1 MDNNLASNC
10 VAINILKKTDDGSVI
25 MNKRG
30 MPILFYW
37 DGETD
42 VLEDMQSKQ
51 EFVSLLKNM
60 TNINNYTSISIAYL
74 YFMEDADNEFKE
86 VYNDKV
92 IDLQDWMPFS
102 KLEHE
107 FAYSYIKNIMFDLY
121 KKVFGNEYEKSNKD
135 SLETV
140 YVYMYTAI
148 KEKYAQ
154 RITKITFIEY
164 IRTEI
169 VKMNTGLSKTNI
181 DWLFNRLNEIFH

>member
-1 MDNNLASNC
+1 MDNLVSNC
-10 VAINILKKTDDGSVI
+10 VAINILKKTDDGSVV

-42 VLEDMQSKQ
+42 VLEDMQSKD
-51 EFVSLLKNM
+51 EFVSLLKNII
-60 TNINNYTSISIAYL
+60 NITNYTSISIAYL
-74 YFMEDADNEFKE
+74 YFMEDADNEFEE

>member
-10 VAINILKKTDDGSVI
+10 VAINILKKTDDGSVV

-42 VLEDMQSKQ
+42 VLEDMQSKD

-60 TNINNYTSISIAYL
+60 TNITNYTSISIAYL
-74 YFMEDADNEFKE
+74 YFMEDVDNEFKE

>member
-1 MDNNLASNC
+1 MDNLASNC
-10 VAINILKKTDDGSVI
+10 VAINILKKTDDGSVV

-42 VLEDMQSKQ
+42 VLEDMQSKD

-60 TNINNYTSISIAYL
+60 TNITNYTSISIAYL
-74 YFMEDADNEFKE
+74 YFMEDADNEFEE

>member
-1 MDNNLASNC
+1 MDNLASNC
-10 VAINILKKTDDGSVI
+10 VAINILKKTDDGSVV

-42 VLEDMQSKQ
+42 VLEDMQSKD
-51 EFVSLLKNM
+51 EFVSLLKNII
-60 TNINNYTSISIAYL
+60 NITNYTSISIAYL
-74 YFMEDADNEFKE
+74 YFMEDADNEFEE

>member
-10 VAINILKKTDDGSVI
+10 VAINILKKTDDGSVV

-42 VLEDMQSKQ
+42 VLEDIQSKD

-60 TNINNYTSISIAYL
+60 TNITNYTSISIAYL
-74 YFMEDADNEFKE
+74 YFMEDAENEFKE

>member
-10 VAINILKKTDDGSVI
+10 VAINILKKTDDGSVV

-42 VLEDMQSKQ
+42 VLEDMQSKE

-60 TNINNYTSISIAYL
+60 TNITNYTSISIAYL

>member
-1 MDNNLASNC
+1 MDNLASNC
-10 VAINILKKTDDGSVI
+10 VAINILKKTDDGSVV
-25 MNKRG
+25 MNKHG

-42 VLEDMQSKQ
+42 VLEDMQSKD
-51 EFVSLLKNM
+51 EFVSLLKNII
-60 TNINNYTSISIAYL
+60 NITNYTNISIAYL
-74 YFMEDADNEFKE
+74 YFMEDADNEFEE

>member
-10 VAINILKKTDDGSVI
+10 VAINILKKTDDDSVV

-42 VLEDMQSKQ
+42 VLEDMQSKE

-60 TNINNYTSISIAYL
+60 INITNYTSISIAYL
-74 YFMEDADNEFKE
+74 YFMEDVDNEFKE

-107 FAYSYIKNIMFDLY
+107 FAY
-121 KKVFGNEYEKSNKD
+121 
-135 SLETV
+135 
-140 YVYMYTAI
+140 
-148 KEKYAQ
+148 
-154 RITKITFIEY
+154 
-164 IRTEI
+164 
-169 VKMNTGLSKTNI
+169 
-181 DWLFNRLNEIFH
+181 

>member
-10 VAINILKKTDDGSVI
+10 VAINILKKTDDGSVV

-42 VLEDMQSKQ
+42 VLEDIQSKD

-60 TNINNYTSISIAYL
+60 TNITNYTSISIAYL

>member
-10 VAINILKKTDDGSVI
+10 VAINILKKTDDGSVV

-42 VLEDMQSKQ
+42 VLEDMQSKD
-51 EFVSLLKNM
+51 EFVSLLKNII
-60 TNINNYTSISIAYL
+60 NITNYTSISIAYL
-74 YFMEDADNEFKE
+74 YFMEDADNEFEE

>member
-10 VAINILKKTDDGSVI
+10 VAINILKKTDDGSVV

-42 VLEDMQSKQ
+42 VLEDMQSKE

-60 TNINNYTSISIAYL
+60 TNITNYTSISIAYL
-74 YFMEDADNEFKE
+74 YFMEDVDNEFKE